1 MGFLDRKKALVS
13 GVASNRSIAYGVAKC
28 LHREGAE
35 LAFTYQ
41 TEKLK
46 PRVEKIASEFGS
58 SICIPLDVANDQNI
72 INTFTEL
79 KKSWDNFDI
88 MIHSLAFAPTEELKG
103 SFVESVTR
111 EAVSYTHLTLPT
123 KA

>member
-1 MGFLDRKKALVS
+1 MGFLEGKKALVS

-46 PRVEKIASEFGS
+46 PRVEKIAAEFGS
-58 SICIPLDVANDQNI
+58 SICIPLDVEDDQNI
-72 INTFTEL
+72 INAFAEL
-79 KKSWDNFDI
+79 KRNWDKFDV

-111 EAVSYTHLTLPT
+111 ECF
-123 KA
+123 

>member
-1 MGFLDRKKALVS
+1 MGFLDGKKALVS

-46 PRVEKIASEFGS
+46 PRVEKITSEFGS
-58 SICIPLDVANDQNI
+58 SICIPLDVADDQNI
-72 INTFTEL
+72 INAFINL
-79 KKSWDNFDI
+79 YFSI
-88 MIHSLAFAPTEELKG
+88 IHW
-103 SFVESVTR
+103 SVLR
-111 EAVSYTHLTLPT
+111 NEPCHICD
-123 KA
+123 KCGCIID